1 MLNFRV
7 DPVSEM
13 VAAHSNLAGSGSHE
27 DEKVVDSLLVYFYI
41 LTESFWFNKPR
52 MRHAYNFLL
61 ESRVCFRGSRLF
73 GATISAPPISL
84 PYVFCTNRFGAVWQ
98 FTYLGFGFGLVLVK
112 STEYWRR
119 KVVDPVL
126 VGCINV
132 KVKIS
137 AVQVQP
143 TNSLKKK

>member
-1 MLNFRV
+1 MLNFGV
-7 DPVSEM
+7 DLVSEM

-41 LTESFWFNKPR
+41 LTETFWLNKPR
-52 MRHAYNFLL
+52 MRHAHNFLL
-61 ESRVCFRGSRLF
+61 
-73 GATISAPPISL
+73 SL
-84 PYVFCTNRFGAVWQ
+84 ECA
-98 FTYLGFGFGLVLVK
+98 
-112 STEYWRR
+112 
-119 KVVDPVL
+119 L

-137 AVQVQP
+137 SVQVQP